1 MHVYPLLAA
10 AADESCTC
18 FGTFAT
24 PRRKDFFVENSVA
37 PRPAPSSSQLHH
49 PLLLRPTV
57 GDERPPTSALSFGQH
72 PGRFPRRLQE
82 QGLVGRLSPLGL
94 RWQLA
99 VVVAVV
105 DQSAEVDVLVAVDER
120 LAVVDALVVEH
131 VAAAVVVVADL
142 TPPSAVEHAAVVVA
156 A

>member
-1 MHVYPLLAA
+1 M
-10 AADESCTC
+10 
-18 FGTFAT
+18 G
-24 PRRKDFFVENSVA
+24 
-37 PRPAPSSSQLHH
+37 RP
-49 PLLLRPTV
+49 
-57 GDERPPTSALSFGQH
+57 
-72 PGRFPRRLQE
+72 
-82 QGLVGRLSPLGL
+82 SPLGL

-105 DQSAEVDVLVAVDER
+105 DHSAAVDVFVAVDER

>member
-10 AADESCTC
+10 AADESCTY
-18 FGTFAT
+18 FDTFAT
-24 PRRKDFFVENSVA
+24 PRRKDFFVESSEA
-37 PRPAPSSSQLHH
+37 PRSAPSSSQLHH

-72 PGRFPRRLQE
+72 PGRFLRRLQE
-82 QGLVGRLSPLGL
+82 RGLVGRFLPLEL

-105 DQSAEVDVLVAVDER
+105 DHSAVVVVVDER

-131 VAAAVVVVADL
+131 VAAAVVVAADL
-142 TPPSAVEHAAVVVA
+142 TPPSVVEHAAVVVA

>member
-1 MHVYPLLAA
+1 MRVYPLLAA
-10 AADESCTC
+10 AADESCTY
-18 FGTFAT
+18 FDTFAT
-24 PRRKDFFVENSVA
+24 PRRKDFFVESSEA

-82 QGLVGRLSPLGL
+82 RGLVGRLSPQGL

-131 VAAAVVVVADL
+131 VAAAVVVAADL